1 MVVTTHPC
9 PRNHMRRPRVLAC
22 TGEDDNQIYVLP
34 EVKLIMG
41 ITKDMQHRGSY
52 SSAGRHTCVE
62 PVSRHSCDEPG
73 STEV

>member
-1 MVVTTHPC
+1 
-9 PRNHMRRPRVLAC
+9 MRRPRALAC
-22 TGEDDNQIYVLP
+22 TGEDDNQIYVLS
-34 EVKLIMG
+34 EVILIMG